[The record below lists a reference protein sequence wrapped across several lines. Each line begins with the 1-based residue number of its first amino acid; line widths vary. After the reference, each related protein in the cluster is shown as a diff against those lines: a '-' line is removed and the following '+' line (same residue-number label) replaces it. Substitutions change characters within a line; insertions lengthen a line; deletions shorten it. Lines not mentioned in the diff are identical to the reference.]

1 MLCIRRRRDLALVG
15 NPPRYRHKRLRMTQP
30 QALIFD
36 VFGTLVDWHGSIRRE
51 LQTTLVKGLGLQ
63 LDAAAMATAWRA
75 QYQPA
80 MQEIRSGQR
89 AFCDLDVL
97 HRRNLDVVL
106 NDAGVRA
113 AVDEATRQHLVRAWH
128 RLQAW
133 PEVGEALALLRQR
146 FLLAPC
152 SNGHIALMVALA
164 RHNAWHWDA
173 VLGAELARDYKPQ
186 PIVYTTACRALGLA
200 PAQVMMVACHSSDL
214 AAAAAA
220 GLQCG
225 FIARPEEG
233 GPGVGE
239 TAPACAV
246 QAQGQDLLQLARCL
260 LARA

>member
-1 MLCIRRRRDLALVG
+1 M
-15 NPPRYRHKRLRMTQP
+15 PHSHPS
-30 QALIFD
+30 ALIFD
-36 VFGTLVDWHGSIRRE
+36 VFGTLVDWHGSIRRA
-51 LQTTLVKGLGLQ
+51 LQASLVDAKGLTLDPSGL
-63 LDAAAMATAWRA
+63 ATAWRA

-106 NDAGVRA
+106 KEMGLSA
-113 AVDEATRQHLVRAWH
+113 AVDEATRQHLVHAWH
-128 RLQAW
+128 RLDAW
-133 PEVGEALALLRQR
+133 PEVGEALALLRAR

-200 PAQVMMVACHSSDL
+200 PEQVMMVACHSSDL

-225 FIARPEEG
+225 FIARPAEG

-239 TAPACAV
+239 IEPACAV
-246 QAQGQDLLQLARCL
+246 HAQGRDLLDLARRL
-260 LARA
+260 GA

>member
-1 MLCIRRRRDLALVG
+1 MLCSRRCRDLALVG

-30 QALIFD
+30 KALIFD

-51 LQTTLVKGLGLQ
+51 LQATLVDGLGLP
-63 LDAAAMATAWRA
+63 LEAAALATAWRA

-89 AFCDLDVL
+89 PFCDLDVL

-106 NDAGVRA
+106 NDAGVSP
-113 AVDEATRQHLVRAWH
+113 AVDEATRQHLVQAWH

-146 FLLAPC
+146 FVLAPC

-214 AAAAAA
+214 AAATAA

-225 FIARPEEG
+225 FIARPHEG

-239 TAPACAV
+239 TQAACAV
-246 QAQGQDLLQLARCL
+246 QAQAGNLLQLAQAL
-260 LARA
+260 LTL

>member
-1 MLCIRRRRDLALVG
+1 MSR
-15 NPPRYRHKRLRMTQP
+15 PMPS
-30 QALIFD
+30 ALIFD
-36 VFGTLVDWHGSIRRE
+36 VFGTLVDWHGSIRRAV
-51 LQTTLVKGLGLQ
+51 QASLVKGLGLP
-63 LDAAAMATAWRA
+63 LDAAAVATAWRA

-106 NDAGVRA
+106 ATLGVGA
-113 AVDEATRQHLVRAWH
+113 AVDETTRQHLVHAWH
-128 RLQAW
+128 RLEAW
-133 PEVGEALALLRQR
+133 PEVGEALARLRPR
-146 FLLAPC
+146 VLLAPC

-200 PAQVMMVACHSSDL
+200 PEQVMMVACHSSDL

-225 FIARPEEG
+225 FIARPAEG

-239 TAPACAV
+239 IEPACAV
-246 QAQGQDLLQLARCL
+246 QAQGRDLLDLARRL
-260 LARA
+260 GA